1 MDALREFLEDLQRH
15 GDAQGNLLGLFH
27 VLIGRRVTRT
37 DGTVISTGMPWR
49 SLAHLLKKVHWPKEA
64 VRGLGL
70 NPSGLPPRDRERYWY
85 AAISRAG
92 VDSPEAIQAGD
103 RLADAIQAV
112 GYVVGPAPGRRQ
124 LPTD

>member
-27 VLIGRRVTRT
+27 VLIGRRVSRT

-49 SLAHLLKKVHWPKEA
+49 SLAHVLKKVHWPKEA
-64 VRGLGL
+64 VRELGQD
-70 NPSGLPPRDRERYWY
+70 PATLPPRDRERYWY

-92 VDSPEAIQAGD
+92 VDSAAAVQAGD
-103 RLADAIQAV
+103 RLAEALQAV
-112 GYVVGPAPGRRQ
+112 GYVVGPAPGTHRSAK
-124 LPTD
+124 D